1 MSIRLCIGEYASVGY
16 EPEAMGIKVYSLE
29 ELVFFIRENAVLL
42 DNGFMDEALG
52 EWLAAEC
59 KLQELGE
66 ELRKASRKR
75 VTLKAYVGIILEYAG
90 FYSKDINEQIENIIA
105 ENSSL
110 SIYEKKKARG
120 DALVQKGY
128 YGKAGREYA
137 KLLQILPEDMTILR
151 GEIYHGCGICLAK
164 MFYFKLAGD
173 YFLKAHT
180 LTGKI
185 ACYHQY
191 LWTKRLSM
199 SEKEYVE
206 FLREHEEAYEDSVEM
221 EEYLEDLSAQW
232 EHSHNG
238 MLLQGI
244 HKEKEFRKIAEYQ
257 NKLKERTD
265 YLKDA
270 YREIVN

>member
-29 ELVFFIRENAVLL
+29 ELIFFIRENAVLL
-42 DNGFMDEALG
+42 DDGFMDESLG
-52 EWLAAEC
+52 EWLSAEC

-75 VTLKAYVGIILEYAG
+75 VSLKAYVGIILEYAG
-90 FYSKDINEQIENIIA
+90 FYSKDINEQIENTIA

-120 DALVQKGY
+120 DVLVQKGY

-151 GEIYHGCGICLAK
+151 GEIYHGCGVCLAK

-199 SEKEYVE
+199 SEREYVE

-232 EHSHNG
+232 EHSRNG
-238 MLLQGI
+238 ILLQGI
-244 HKEKEFRKIAEYQ
+244 HKEKELRKIAEYQ
-257 NKLKERTD
+257 NKLRERTD